1 MGQFLLGSV
10 WGRDSFSLA
19 GESGKRT
26 EDIIRNSRLWYSKAS
41 AFNDP
46 FDCNLMIAGKA
57 EGEWEE
63 MFGSFV
69 GRVGEDF
76 RLGTASLIRQA
87 GGRVPRLL
95 QPKKTEMRRWQI
107 TITDKEGRAR
117 DTAEFFNS
125 VQERRLRKMYQ
136 ILDESFGVLSLSTKP
151 DDILMWSHYSN
162 RHDGVCLEF
171 HTPAHPNAFPRLFP
185 VRYDK
190 QYPYLSPHFPDLLA
204 TMQGK
209 GKASTNRLLLDVG
222 HALASGLKDDDTD
235 KSKKAGLGVPLVLCQ
250 VGQVGIRRRMART
263 ERRAGFRAVHETGPE
278 GYHRRL
284 REHRGESRVGAK
296 DGRGP
301 ASEDQ
306 ALQGG
311 QEEA

>member
-1 MGQFLLGSV
+1 MTNSPN
-10 WGRDSFSLA
+10 GRTTSRIPRLYKYRSLA

-69 GRVGEDF
+69 GRVGQDF

-87 GGRVPRLL
+87 GGKVPRLL
-95 QPKKTEMRRWQI
+95 QPKKTEKRRWQI
-107 TITDKEGRAR
+107 RITDKEGRAR
-117 DTAEFFNS
+117 E
-125 VQERRLRKMYQ
+125 
-136 ILDESFGVLSLSTKP
+136 
-151 DDILMWSHYSN
+151 
-162 RHDGVCLEF
+162 
-171 HTPAHPNAFPRLFP
+171 
-185 VRYDK
+185 
-190 QYPYLSPHFPDLLA
+190 
-204 TMQGK
+204 
-209 GKASTNRLLLDVG
+209 
-222 HALASGLKDDDTD
+222 
-235 KSKKAGLGVPLVLCQ
+235 VLCQ

-301 ASEDQ
+301 ASEGQ

-311 QEEA
+311 QEET